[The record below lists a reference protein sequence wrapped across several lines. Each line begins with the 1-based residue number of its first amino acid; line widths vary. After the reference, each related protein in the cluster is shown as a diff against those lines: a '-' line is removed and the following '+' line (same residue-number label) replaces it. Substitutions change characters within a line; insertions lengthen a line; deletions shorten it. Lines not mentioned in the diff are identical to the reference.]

1 MTAKNIFDIAIH
13 LSDSEIRLLYD
24 MLNKK
29 IVKQKNANP
38 LKRKLISD
46 EEAIDYLVKN
56 IFQKAII

>member
-29 IVKQKNANP
+29 IQKQKIVSP
-38 LKRKLISD
+38 SKRKVISD
-46 EEAIDYLVKN
+46 NEAIDYLIKN
-56 IFQKAII
+56 IFKRH

>member
-24 MLNKK
+24 MLSKK
-29 IVKQKNANP
+29 IVKQKNASP

-46 EEAIDYLVKN
+46 NEAIDYLVKN